1 MQTEIWVSYN
11 YGGSSLV
18 FSKTID
24 LPFTPFF
31 GMGIIINDEK
41 KYSIKLENNSYCS
54 TGIDWNIDK
63 NQFKINAINT
73 WYRTVQD
80 SVIDNVLDM
89 FSDWERHDQTDIT
102 ALKELMAK
110 ESVEI
115 YHQ

>member
-11 YGGSSLV
+11 YGGSTLV

-31 GMGIIINDEK
+31 GMGIVINEEK
-41 KYSIKLENNSYCS
+41 GYTIKLENKSYCN
-54 TGIDWNIDK
+54 TIIDWNTLRQ
-63 NQFKINAINT
+63 QFEVRIRNI

-80 SVIDNVLDM
+80 SVIDKVLDM

-102 ALKELMAK
+102 ALKELMVK
-110 ESVEI
+110 DNVEI